1 MVTSKKLGAGRA
13 SSLMLKKLLERSVN
27 GQGKNMILNKIGRW
41 LFGGSLLSIFGLLL
55 LGSSHTSMAAEQEEA
70 IEEVVVTGTYLKRS
84 AADSPSPLSVMTSA
98 DIEDIGAAD
107 VAEVIASMPWN
118 SGSQTRAATFQGEG
132 ADGRNTI
139 NLRNL
144 GNASTLPLVNGR
156 RHVPSWYNGR
166 GNASTNI
173 NALVP
178 TIAIER
184 IEVVKDGASALYGSD
199 AVAGVVNFI
208 TKNDFEGFDVSYQ
221 FTTDEQTNQGD
232 TGLISAI
239 WGVQGDKGGIIAAM
253 QMMDRNEINVADD
266 YQRYGGSTL
275 SSTGQPGR
283 LLPIGGQTVTWA
295 ANGLYPG
302 QQVGLNE
309 ETTLNN
315 LPRAADGSSY
325 GQADVNCEDAAAF
338 TRGNGGAL
346 ANFANRCVYDYGSF
360 FSIQAAEEFK
370 NFFVNGNYELTSDL
384 NATFEFAS
392 NSSVFDRLNSLNPNA
407 PALTIPTGTKYI
419 DADGNVQ
426 VAPNPGSVEDAF
438 RRGIEPVEYANLTRL
453 QGYTADQNGQFMRP
467 VRTFTKANR
476 SDQRMAVGLEWS
488 TEFMGRDWTVDF
500 DYTSSSHTSQTSQVQ
515 DTLSTHMELALNG
528 YGGPE
533 CDLINGTPGSGNSA
547 YASSGGDFGAGNCY
561 FFNPFGSSVFD
572 RDGNVSQA
580 NLELA
585 NPTELY
591 EWLVGRASSDTE
603 YKQSVLDLVASGD
616 LFDTNSGPVG
626 LAVGFQ
632 RRLDR
637 GQSIVDSSLTSDNL
651 DFVFGADDWQ
661 GTLTTTAFFAEV
673 GIPLGDMIDVN
684 IAARYEEFDEIDE
697 DTVDPKISL
706 IFRPTDDISVRA
718 SAGSSFRTPSL
729 LQSFGSLTTVANQ
742 ADLVGGSTF
751 KPSVTQGNPE
761 LGPESADNF
770 NVGITWEPKDGLLDG
785 LYVDLDYYNYEYEDI
800 ITRQNG
806 AAMLALDN
814 AAIQGYVDANAGTT
828 LAQAALLADRN
839 YDQVIRNSSGI
850 LLRLLPNFAN
860 ADSAEVDGIDLNAY
874 YRFENDYGNWRV
886 GAQAA
891 WTKTYDVQVGD
902 TTFDAVGSYNFTTP
916 VARPLPEFKV
926 NGTVSWSMGDHR
938 VFFIARW
945 IDEVD
950 EDIAAGTAGF
960 FQAVTALAGNQST
973 ADEMADGLIDDM
985 LTMDIQYNYN
995 LGPIS
1000 FINDANVTL
1009 GIQNLADEAA
1019 PVVSYVTAYDPTLH
1033 DGRGRLFFV
1042 RIGASM

>member
-1 MVTSKKLGAGRA
+1 MIFDKLKRGWTRI
-13 SSLMLKKLLERSVN
+13 SL
-27 GQGKNMILNKIGRW
+27 IG
-41 LFGGSLLSIFGLLL
+41 FAGLLAM
-55 LGSSHTSMAAEQEEA
+55 GASNSVIAAEDDESM
-70 IEEVVVTGTYLKRS
+70 EEVVVTGTYLRRS

-107 VAEVIASMPWN
+107 IAEVISSMPWN

-178 TIAIER
+178 TIAVER

-208 TKNDFEGFDVSYQ
+208 TKNDFEGFDISYQ
-221 FTTDEQTNQGD
+221 FTTDEQTKQGD
-232 TGLISAI
+232 TGTYSAI
-239 WGVQGDKGGIIAAM
+239 WGVQGSRGGIIAAM
-253 QMMDRNEINVADD
+253 QIMDRNEINVADD

-283 LLPIGGQTVTWA
+283 LLPIAGQTVTWA
-295 ANGLYPG
+295 ANGLFPN
-302 QQVGLNE
+302 QPVGANS
-309 ETTLNN
+309 ETSLNN

-338 TRGNGGAL
+338 TSGNGGAL

-360 FSIQAAEEFK
+360 FSIQAAEELK
-370 NFFVNGNYELTSDL
+370 NFFVNGNYEVTPELK
-384 NATFEFAS
+384 ATFEFAS
-392 NSSVFDRLNSLNPNA
+392 NNSVFNRLNSLNPNA
-407 PALTIPTGTKYI
+407 PALTIPTGTDYI
-419 DADGNVQ
+419 DSAGEVQ
-426 VAPNPGSVEDAF
+426 TALNPGSQEDAF
-438 RRGIEPVEYANLTRL
+438 RRGIVPIEYANLTRL

-467 VRTFTKANR
+467 IRTFTKSNR
-476 SDQRMAVGLEWS
+476 SDQRMAAGLEWA
-488 TEFMGRDWTVDF
+488 TEFLSRDWVVDLN
-500 DYTSSSHTSQTSQVQ
+500 YTSSSHTSQTSQVQ

-533 CDLINGTPGSGNSA
+533 CDLINGVPGDGNTG
-547 YASSGGDFGAGNCY
+547 YASSNGDFGAGNCY
-561 FFNPFGSSVFD
+561 FFNPFGNSVFG
-572 RDGNVSQA
+572 RDGDVNQS

-585 NPTELY
+585 NPLELY

-603 YKQSVLDLVASGD
+603 YKQSVLDLVAAGD
-616 LFDTNSGPVG
+616 LFETNSGPVG
-626 LAVGFQ
+626 LAIGFQ
-632 RRLDR
+632 RRVDR
-637 GQSIVDSSLTSDNL
+637 GESIVDSALTSDNL
-651 DFVFGADDWQ
+651 DFVFGADDWK
-661 GTLTTTAFFAEV
+661 GTLTTTAYFAEI
-673 GIPLGDMIDVN
+673 GIPLGELIDVN
-684 IAARYEEFDEIDE
+684 IAARYEDFDEIGE
-697 DTVDPKISL
+697 DTVDPKISM
-706 IFRPTDDISVRA
+706 IFRPTDDLSIRA

-742 ADLVGGSTF
+742 ADVVGGSTF

-770 NVGITWEPKDGLLDG
+770 NIGVTWQPKEGVLEG
-785 LYVDLDYYNYEYEDI
+785 LYVDLDYYSYEYEDI

-814 AAIQGYVDANAGTT
+814 AAIENYVAANPGST
-828 LAQAALLADRN
+828 LAQGAVLADRN
-839 YDQVIRNSSGI
+839 FDQVIRNSSGI
-850 LLRLLPNFAN
+850 LLRLLPNFSN
-860 ADSAEVDGIDLNAY
+860 ADSAEVDGLDLNAY
-874 YRFENDYGNWRV
+874 YRFDNDLGSWRV

-891 WTKTYDVQVGD
+891 WVKTYDVKVGA
-902 TTFDAVGSYNFTTP
+902 TTYDAVGSYNFATP

-926 NGTVSWSMGDHR
+926 NGTVSWSSGPHR

-945 IDEVD
+945 TEEVE
-950 EDIAAGTAGF
+950 EDIAPGTAGF
-960 FQAVTALAGNQST
+960 FQAVTALAGNVDT
-973 ADEMADGLIDDM
+973 ANEMNDGVIDDM

-995 LGPIS
+995 LGALS
-1000 FINDANVTL
+1000 FINDVNVTV
-1009 GIQNLADEAA
+1009 GIQNVADEAA

-1033 DGRGRLFFV
+1033 DGRGRMFFL
-1042 RIGASM
+1042 RFGASL